1 MKLSYKIV
9 FIFMSVLLVT
19 IIAMAVPFYYISES
33 FYKNHVIQ
41 EVENRLSAH
50 SNVFLDH
57 PSETTVH
64 HIVEMENQE
73 KVNFILYDEQL
84 KPVAQTDNITPQLRE
99 EYSRWVTEHVLE
111 MEAGTF
117 EGRTGLVEMEG
128 QAHIAH
134 IWSMYPV
141 TDDEGVLGYMFID
154 QDTGEFNEPR
164 VNLLILLLVMCFFVF
179 ILGFLAFLFLS
190 KRLTQPLVEMGEMT
204 HQIASGKYNVILDT
218 KGEGEVKDLEN
229 DIQSMADQLQRYS
242 QSRREFLSH
251 ISHDL
256 RTPITYIKAY
266 SSIMKDETGI
276 SKEWREYL
284 EVISQQSNRLEGLVQ
299 DLFQLSRLEEGK
311 VEIEKEMT
319 EIKPWL
325 SELLIQYKRTFNEK
339 DITCSLKADHQ
350 NIKVSIDPKKFHQIV
365 VNLLENSL
373 RYTEAGGKISFL
385 LYEKGKE
392 VSLIIS
398 DTGKGIPEED
408 LPHVWERFYRVDK
421 SRSSENGGSG
431 LGLAIVKKL
440 VDLHGGEISISS
452 TKGKGTT
459 FTITLPKEG

>member
-1 MKLSYKIV
+1 MP
-9 FIFMSVLLVT
+9 IF
-19 IIAMAVPFYYISES
+19 
-33 FYKNHVIQ
+33 
-41 EVENRLSAH
+41 
-50 SNVFLDH
+50 
-57 PSETTVH
+57 
-64 HIVEMENQE
+64 
-73 KVNFILYDEQL
+73 
-84 KPVAQTDNITPQLRE
+84 
-99 EYSRWVTEHVLE
+99 
-111 MEAGTF
+111 
-117 EGRTGLVEMEG
+117 GLCT
-128 QAHIAH
+128 
-134 IWSMYPV
+134 V

-276 SKEWREYL
+276 SEEWREYL

-350 NIKVSIDPKKFHQIV
+350 
-365 VNLLENSL
+365 
-373 RYTEAGGKISFL
+373 T
-385 LYEKGKE
+385 
-392 VSLIIS
+392 
-398 DTGKGIPEED
+398 
-408 LPHVWERFYRVDK
+408 
-421 SRSSENGGSG
+421 
-431 LGLAIVKKL
+431 
-440 VDLHGGEISISS
+440 
-452 TKGKGTT
+452 
-459 FTITLPKEG
+459 